1 LIQKSRIKMTR
12 EEKSK
17 AISELTEKLGAST
30 HLYLTDISGLD
41 AQATSNLRR
50 ACYKANISLS
60 MTKNTFLD
68 KAMQASDKD
77 FGDLSTILKEN
88 TSIMFSEVGNSPAK
102 VIKAFRKKSDKPVLK
117 GAYIEENV
125 YIGDDQL
132 EALVDIKSREGLIGE
147 IISLLQSPAKNVVS
161 ALQSGGGKLSGIL
174 QTLSNK

>member
-1 LIQKSRIKMTR
+1 MTR
-12 EEKSK
+12 EEKTK

-77 FGDLSTILKEN
+77 FGDLSTILKGN

-132 EALVDIKSREGLIGE
+132 EALVDIKSREELIGE